1 MDRRQLARLA
11 APAAFL
17 LAATVAIL
25 LVRSALNSDDA
36 TVPATTGRSTLA
48 EAGRQPTESAP
59 ATTAPATTPA
69 VTTAPTAT
77 AAEPEFYV
85 IEAGD
90 TLESVA
96 DQYGTTVEELL
107 VLNPDVDPV
116 SLTIG
121 QRIRVS

>member
-25 LVRSALNSDDA
+25 LVRSALDSKD
-36 TVPATTGRSTLA
+36 VPAPTTTGTPAVA
-48 EAGRQPTESAP
+48 EAGRQQTAPATTTP
-59 ATTAPATTPA
+59 ATTAP
-69 VTTAPTAT
+69 VTS

>member
-17 LAATVAIL
+17 LATTVAVL
-25 LVRSALNSDDA
+25 LVRSALDSDD
-36 TVPATTGRSTLA
+36 VPAPTTTGTPTVA
-48 EAGRQPTESAP
+48 EAGRQQTERVP
-59 ATTAPATTPA
+59 AATASVTTAPAA
-69 VTTAPTAT
+69 TAPAAT
-77 AAEPEFYV
+77 AAEAEFYV

>member
-17 LAATVAIL
+17 LAATVAVL
-25 LVRSALNSDDA
+25 LVRSALESDDD
-36 TVPATTGRSTLA
+36 PASTTTGTPTAA
-48 EAGRQPTESAP
+48 EARRQQPAP
-59 ATTAPATTPA
+59 APASTVS
-69 VTTAPTAT
+69 VTTAPPAT

>member
-25 LVRSALNSDDA
+25 LVRSALSSNDVPARA
-36 TVPATTGRSTLA
+36 TTDTPTVAEARRQPAPAPATTA
-48 EAGRQPTESAP
+48 
-59 ATTAPATTPA
+59 ATTAPATS
-69 VTTAPTAT
+69 
-77 AAEPEFYV
+77 AAEGEFYV

-116 SLTIG
+116 ALTIG